1 MSPPKPKAPLE
12 IEHKFL
18 MPLRTDP
25 APLLQQLARLHP
37 QHTAEALVTEHYYA
51 AAHKPGLVF
60 RHSFD
65 PERQALTVKSR
76 SLPDATAPDTEVRL
90 EQTLLLERAHGSQE
104 QTVAALL
111 SLLDVQPCGSLQKRL
126 WAFYFADCEI
136 VYYQAQTT
144 STKPARAAHC
154 LEIEALTQD
163 LSTALPILQRYE
175 QALSLNPA
183 QRERRSLFD
192 LLFAPPPV
200 EK

>member
-51 AAHKPGLVF
+51 AAHKPGLIF

-65 PERQALTVKSR
+65 PARQALTVKSR
-76 SLPDATAPDTEVRL
+76 SLPDATAPDTEVRM
-90 EQTLLLERAHGSQE
+90 EQTLLLERTHGSQE
-104 QTVAALL
+104 QTVKALL
-111 SLLDVQPCGSLQKRL
+111 GLLEVQPRGSLQKRL
-126 WAFYFADCEI
+126 WAFYFDDCEI

-144 STKPARAAHC
+144 GTEPARAVCC
-154 LEIEALTQD
+154 LEIEALNDD
-163 LSTALPILQRYE
+163 LSAALLILQRYE
-175 QALSLNPA
+175 QALGLDPA
-183 QRERRSLFD
+183 KRERRSLFD

>member
-1 MSPPKPKAPLE
+1 VSPPTQKPQLE

-18 MPLRTDP
+18 MPPAADP
-25 APLLQQLARLHP
+25 APLLQQLARLRP

-76 SLPDATAPDTEVRL
+76 SLPSATAPDTEVRM

-104 QTVAALL
+104 QTVTALL
-111 SLLDVQPCGSLQKRL
+111 GLLDVQPCGSLQKRL
-126 WAFYFADCEI
+126 WAFYFDDCEI

-144 STKPARAAHC
+144 STEPTRAAHC

-163 LSTALPILQRYE
+163 LTTALPILQRYE
-175 QALSLNPA
+175 QALGLDPA

>member
-1 MSPPKPKAPLE
+1 MSPPTQKAQLE

-18 MPLRTDP
+18 MPPTADP
-25 APLLQQLARLHP
+25 APLLQQLASLRP

-51 AAHKPGLVF
+51 AVHKPGLIF

-76 SLPDATAPDTEVRL
+76 SLPGATLPDTEVRM

-144 STKPARAAHC
+144 SAEPARALCC
-154 LEIEALTQD
+154 LEIEALTDD
-163 LSTALPILQRYE
+163 LSAALLILQHYE
-175 QALSLNPA
+175 QVLGLDPA
-183 QRERRSLFD
+183 RRERRSLFD
-192 LLFAPPPV
+192 LLFAPPPAAT
-200 EK
+200 